1 MVDTGRHE
9 TDGLRNRPDRC
20 PVGIDRAADPAGSAG
35 WAAAEC
41 GRAGDRERDL
51 LPAAERLHLAA
62 AAARPAALGH
72 GALLLSALA
81 PGRDLAEGSR
91 CAPDRGAGG
100 CGPGAQPERRDQDR
114 KSTRLNSSHPSISY
128 AVFCLKKKTN

>member
-9 TDGLRNRPDRC
+9 TDGLRNRPARC

-81 PGRDLAEGSR
+81 PGRDLRLARSLP
-91 CAPDRGAGG
+91 A
-100 CGPGAQPERRDQDR
+100 AQQGLRRTHGQ
-114 KSTRLNSSHPSISY
+114 P
-128 AVFCLKKKTN
+128 